1 MSWLA
6 HHKKSER
13 LAGQAETAKRRGNDK
28 QAKEF
33 YKRAAESEANAL
45 NEVDEDKPRTYGI
58 TAVSAVALYL
68 KAEEPQAATDLTD
81 QCFSS
86 GRLPGFAHRML
97 QDSIAEIKPEA
108 GRNRPARNW
117 LNMPECLPTTE
128 LTTLDNI

>member
-13 LAGQAETAKRRGNDK
+13 LAYKADAARRQGNAK
-28 QAKEF
+28 QAKEL
-33 YKRAAESEANAL
+33 YKKAAEAEAIAL
-45 NEVDEDKPRTYGI
+45 KEVDDDKPRTYGI

-68 KAEEPQAATDLTD
+68 KADEPQAAKALAG

-108 GRNRPARNW
+108 GRN
-117 LNMPECLPTTE
+117 
-128 LTTLDNI
+128 